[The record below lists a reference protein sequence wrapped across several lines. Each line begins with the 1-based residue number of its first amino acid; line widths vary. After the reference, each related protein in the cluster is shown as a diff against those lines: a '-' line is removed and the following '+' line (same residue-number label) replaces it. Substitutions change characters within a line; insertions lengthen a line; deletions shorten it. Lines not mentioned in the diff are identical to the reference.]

1 MTTTISNTSND
12 ILGVSPSELAGYT
25 IDEIAGLIQ
34 KAQAGLALSEPRMT
48 EKEIFEAAKKIYADA
63 NAPMSEF
70 EKAYARMNEFEF
82 NEEDQ
87 DFIFSDWSNM
97 NEHIQW
103 LLTATRDEIAKW
115 IKDGQD

>member
-1 MTTTISNTSND
+1 MTTTISNTSNE
-12 ILGVSPSELAGYT
+12 ILGVSPSELAGYSV
-25 IDEIAGLIQ
+25 EQIAQFIRDVDNGLS
-34 KAQAGLALSEPRMT
+34 ATEPGMT
-48 EKEIFEAAKKIYADA
+48 EEEIQAAAENIFADA